1 MTVRVLVFALSG
13 LALGGCLGAAD
24 GDAVLAPAATPIATR
39 PTPVHHAVAAHPLP
53 ADVLVP
59 IPVVT
64 EPPVDV
70 PPGFATNSVCAN
82 AIPVG
87 AGTLADQDLSRGATP
102 APLSC
107 ISLGKTSL
115 FYAVTVPARS
125 VIAVR
130 AEARTLPA
138 TLSLYSATTCQPP
151 ADGSCTYLDSTNPGE
166 PLTLANAEDAPRRAV
181 FAVQADAGAAAPQFD
196 LVVTRDDVATN
207 ATCDRAQPIA
217 LGETVTDVSTALG
230 AQKDPARCSVQRSLF
245 YRVTVPPRSRLIPH
259 VTADAPIYAYILGT
273 TCDEIDGC
281 YGDDT
286 FTNPT
291 DAPTDV
297 LVQVTQVTW
306 AEGTFS
312 LSLSAEAVAP
322 NSVCEAPTPLPLDV
336 VVTGD
341 GVQGGPTGNCAACFS
356 RFGLYY
362 AVEVPAGAAV
372 DVTATALAPSENTWS
387 PVFVTAAPACD
398 SWECVFPTTG
408 FGEDTASLRLDN
420 TGGDAAK
427 GYVITT
433 GLSLFGDEDL
443 TPEQRR
449 FSVEAHLVTE

>member
-1 MTVRVLVFALSG
+1 MTVRVLVFAISG
-13 LALGGCLGAAD
+13 LALGGCFGAAD
-24 GDAVLAPAATPIATR
+24 GDAVLAPAAAPIASR
-39 PTPVHHAVAAHPLP
+39 PTPVHHAVATHPLP
-53 ADVLVP
+53 ADVLAP

-64 EPPVDV
+64 EPPVAV

-130 AEARTLPA
+130 AEARTLA
-138 TLSLYSATTCQPP
+138 DTLSLYSATTCQPP

-166 PLTLANAEDAPRRAV
+166 PLTLANAEDTPRRAV
-181 FAVQADAGAAAPQFD
+181 FAVQAESGAAPPQFD
-196 LVVTRDDVATN
+196 LVVTRDDVAPN

-217 LGETVTDVSTALG
+217 LGETVTDVPTALG
-230 AQKDPARCSVQRSLF
+230 AQKDPELCAVQRSLF
-245 YRVTVPPRSRLIPH
+245 YRVTVPPRSRVVPH
-259 VTADAPIYAYILGT
+259 VTADAPIYAYFRGAS
-273 TCDEIDGC
+273 CDEIHGC

-286 FTNPT
+286 YTNPT
-291 DAPTDV
+291 DAAQEV

-336 VVTGD
+336 VMTGD
-341 GVQGGPTGNCAACFS
+341 GAEGGLIDECASCFS
-356 RFGLYY
+356 RLGLYY
-362 AVEVPAGAAV
+362 AVEVPAGATV
-372 DVTATALAPSENTWS
+372 EVTATALAPSENTWS

-408 FGEDTASLRLDN
+408 FGADTASLRLDN
-420 TGGDAAK
+420 SDGDAAK

-433 GLSLFGDEDL
+433 GLSLLGGDDL